1 MGQLDGR
8 RAVVTG
14 GGRGIGR
21 AACELLASEG
31 AAVVV
36 AARSED
42 EITEVAAA
50 IVAAGG
56 IAHPVVVDVADDD
69 AVASLAASAPE
80 LLGGPVDVLVN
91 NAAAY
96 LMNPF
101 MDYTVDDWSWML
113 DVNVLGVVRVTR
125 AFLPAMLELEDT
137 RIINVASIAGK
148 KATMWQSAY
157 NATKHALI
165 GITRCLAVEM
175 GAAGVRVNS
184 VCPGFIDTGLV
195 STERMAEL
203 NQMPIEEVWPAI
215 NNGTALKRT
224 ATVEEVAA
232 AITYLASPL
241 AAGVTGQSLV
251 VDGGMHYS

>member
-21 AACELLASEG
+21 AACELLAAEG

-36 AARSED
+36 GARSED
-42 EITEVAAA
+42 EINEVADG
-50 IVAAGG
+50 IVGRGG
-56 IAHPVVVDVADDD
+56 QAHAVVVDVADD
-69 AVASLAASAPE
+69 ASVADLAARSPE

-101 MDYTVDDWSWML
+101 MDYTLDDWAWLL
-113 DVNVLGVVRVTR
+113 DVNVMGVVRVTR
-125 AFLPAMLELEDT
+125 SFLPAMLELDDT

-148 KATMWQSAY
+148 KATLWQSAY

-165 GITRCLAVEM
+165 GITRCLAVES
-175 GAAGVRVNS
+175 GAAGVRVNA

-203 NQMPIEEVWPAI
+203 NRMPIEDVWPSI

>member
-21 AACELLASEG
+21 AACELLAAEG
-31 AAVVV
+31 ASVVV

-42 EITEVAAA
+42 EIAAVAAS

-56 IAHPVVVDVADDD
+56 VAHPMVVDVADDD
-69 AVASLAASAPE
+69 AVASLAATAPD

-101 MDYTVDDWSWML
+101 MDYSLDDWSWML

-125 AFLPAMLELEDT
+125 AFLPAMLELDDT
-137 RIINVASIAGK
+137 RIVNVASIAGK
-148 KATMWQSAY
+148 KATLWQSAY
-157 NATKHALI
+157 NTTKHALI